1 MPWRPLR
8 LTVPDTPRIMPG
20 MPTLFR
26 RLPMLPAF
34 LLALLFAFGAGPA
47 QARADAD
54 ATPVAAT
61 PAQTLQ
67 QLGEQLDAAKAALK
81 DAQKDQPGSPSLAD
95 LRTRAMQVQDQARQL
110 ADSLAPQMGALQ
122 AQLTVLGPPPAK
134 GGPPE
139 AAAVAV
145 QRRQLDK
152 AQADLNAQI
161 VRARSLNLDALQLV
175 EQIIGLRNDQFQA
188 RLAARTD
195 TPLGHAFWA
204 EQSRTLPNDLIR
216 FQRLTSRW
224 KDAWRDAWQ
233 PPNRQPLLLCLLAAA
248 LLLVAGRWS
257 LQRCWQYVATHW
269 LPDGHLRRS
278 AMAVVLTL
286 STTLVIGLIATLVH
300 AGIDWGDTLDSDL
313 EAMAAS
319 MVRAVCFSALLAGL
333 GSALLSAR
341 RASWRLLPLSDLAA
355 TRLRRFPWLLGG
367 ASLLTWFTERVI
379 RSIGSSLPATVLL
392 HALLALLVSALI
404 AMVLRHLRQA
414 RRAASVA
421 GDTPPRRPL
430 WVGLLS
436 FAATLGVALC
446 WLAVCLGY
454 IALAFFLAVQMLWT
468 GLVAACLYLL
478 TQLVRDLFE
487 ALLSP
492 QGRSG
497 SHLQA
502 GFDLAPG
509 TLEQAATVLTGV
521 SRVLLTLAALALV
534 LAPFDAGPTELVQR
548 MLQLFSGLKL
558 GQLNIQPGTVL
569 GAIAVFVLGLIVLR
583 MLKRWLG
590 EQLLPKTA
598 MEPGMR
604 DSLVTLLGYLGGV
617 LVFALAL
624 VALNVNLQSIAWIAS
639 ALSVGIGFGL
649 QAVVQNFISGLIL
662 LVERPVKVGDW
673 VSLSTDVEGDIR
685 RINVRATEIQLWDR
699 STVIVPNSQ
708 LITQN
713 VRNVTH
719 ASAQGRVRILL
730 PLPLDTDADRARQ
743 LILESLHAHHATLA
757 APAPMVRL
765 DNINASS
772 MTFSI
777 TSYVRSPRDVGA
789 VKSDILFDLLARL
802 REANLPLSTPQSMV
816 VRTLGPL
823 GEDSPAVPSQTS

>member
-1 MPWRPLR
+1 MMPP
-8 LTVPDTPRIMPG
+8 

-26 RLPMLPAF
+26 RLPAFPAI
-34 LLALLFAFGAGPA
+34 LLALTLAFGGAPA
-47 QARADAD
+47 CAHADTD
-54 ATPVAAT
+54 SSTPAAT

-67 QLGEQLDAAKAALK
+67 QLSDQLDAVKAALK
-81 DAQKDQPGSPSLAD
+81 NAQKSQTDSSALAE

-110 ADSLAPQMGALQ
+110 ADSLAPQMTALQ

-139 AAAVAV
+139 APEVAA

-152 AQADLNAQI
+152 AQANLNAQI
-161 VRARSLNLDALQLV
+161 VQAKSLSLDALQQV
-175 EQIIGLRNDQFQA
+175 AQITGLRNDQFQA
-188 RLAARTD
+188 RLAARTN
-195 TPLGHAFWA
+195 TPFGHAFWSDQA
-204 EQSRTLPNDLIR
+204 HSLPNDLAR
-216 FQRLTSRW
+216 FQRLAARW
-224 KDAWRDAWQ
+224 SDAWSDAWQ
-233 PPNRQPLLLCLLAAA
+233 PPNRQPLLLCLGAA
-248 LLLVAGRWS
+248 LLLLAGGRWA
-257 LQRCWQYVATHW
+257 LQCLWQFVATHW

-278 AMAVVLTL
+278 AMAAVMAL
-286 STTLVIGLIATLVH
+286 STTLVLGLAAKLVH
-300 AGIDWGDTLDSDL
+300 LGVDWNDTLDADL
-313 EAMAAS
+313 DAMATS
-319 MVRAVCFSALLAGL
+319 IVRAICFAALMAGL
-333 GSALLSAR
+333 GSAMLSAR
-341 RASWRLLPLSDLAA
+341 RSSWRLLPLTDLAA
-355 TRLRRFPWLLGG
+355 QRLRRYPWLLGG
-367 ASLLTWFTERVI
+367 ASLLLWLTEQVI

-404 AMVLRHLRQA
+404 GLVLMHLRRA
-414 RRAASVA
+414 RREADVVGNPQA
-421 GDTPPRRPL
+421 RRPL
-430 WVGLLS
+430 WVGLMS
-436 FAATLGVALC
+436 FAATLGVAVC
-446 WLAVCLGY
+446 WISVCLGY
-454 IALAFFLAVQMLWT
+454 IALAFFVAWQVLWT
-468 GLVAACLYLL
+468 GLIAAALYLL
-478 TQLVRDLFE
+478 MQLAHDLFE

-492 QGRSG
+492 HGRSG
-497 SHLQA
+497 AHLQA

-521 SRVLLTLAALALV
+521 TRVLLALAALALV
-534 LAPFDAGPTELVQR
+534 LTRFDAGPAELAQR
-548 MLQLFSGLKL
+548 TLQLFSGHTL
-558 GQLNIQPGTVL
+558 GRLTIAPGTVL
-569 GAIAVFVLGLIVLR
+569 GAIAVFVLGLVLLR

-598 MEPGMR
+598 MDPGMR
-604 DSLVTLLGYLGGV
+604 DSIVTLLGYLGGV

-624 VALNVNLQSIAWIAS
+624 AACGVSLQSIAWIAS

-673 VSLSTDVEGDIR
+673 VSLSSEVEGDIR

-730 PLPLDTDADRARQ
+730 PMPLDTDAAHARQ
-743 LILESLHAHHATLA
+743 IMLDALKAHPATLA
-757 APAPMVRL
+757 APAPVVRL

-777 TSYVRSPRDVGA
+777 TSYVRSPRDVTA
-789 VKSDILFDLLARL
+789 VKSDILFDILQRL
-802 REANLPLSTPQSMV
+802 REAQLPLSSPQSMV

-823 GEDSPAVPSQTS
+823 GEDSPAAPFQAS